1 MIAVIEDEKP
11 VADTWRIEDVSA
23 FEVGVRGCWQLMDAA
38 PAEKKAAKISPRLLI
53 LPLPSYQR

>member
-1 MIAVIEDEKP
+1 MTADIEDEKP
-11 VADTWRIEDVSA
+11 VADTWRIEDASA

-38 PAEKKAAKISPRLLI
+38 PEKKAAAKISPRLLI

>member
-1 MIAVIEDEKP
+1 MIADIEEEIP
-11 VADTWRIEDVSA
+11 VPDTWIEDVSA

-38 PAEKKAAKISPRLLI
+38 PEKKAAAKISPRLLI